1 MGIMPPIMLQTQ
13 MLCFYLP
20 QKLVFFFF
28 FKDSIGNK
36 NSFAA
41 KIFCKPLE
49 EWESIQPDRLVEWWY
64 IFPLKVDGI
73 CLLEI
78 AKDHLE
84 SKLMKRYVS
93 TRNKKSRL
101 WP

>member
-20 QKLVFFFF
+20 QKLVVV

-36 NSFAA
+36 NSFPA

-49 EWESIQPDRLVEWWY
+49 EWGKHTARQVEWWY

-78 AKDHLE
+78 AKYHLGQ
-84 SKLMKRYVS
+84 
-93 TRNKKSRL
+93 N
-101 WP
+101 W